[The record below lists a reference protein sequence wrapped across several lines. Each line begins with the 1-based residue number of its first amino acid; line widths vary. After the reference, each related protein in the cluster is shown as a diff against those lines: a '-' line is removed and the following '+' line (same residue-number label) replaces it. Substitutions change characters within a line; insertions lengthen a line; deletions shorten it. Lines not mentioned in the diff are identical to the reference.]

1 MIAGEQTEECMSA
14 VLNQESL
21 ANLETWTQKMGISL
35 VQINGQRK
43 YGGPPPGWTAFPP
56 SSGCEVFINQIP
68 RDVYED
74 SLIPLFQQAG
84 VLYEFRLMMNFSGQN
99 RGFAYAKY
107 TDPECAEAAIR
118 MFNRYELQNGC
129 CITVRK
135 STEKRVL
142 LLDELPRSVEK
153 DRLLLLLRNFS
164 DGVEDLK
171 IKPSPKGSGKAS
183 AAVQYVSHHAAAMAK
198 KDVVEEFKKY
208 GISITV
214 QWFNQIAKPK
224 TQNNKKL
231 AVDTDPGFMKKKA
244 EVGTR
249 NNGKKP
255 ERSSFLPLLPLEAE
269 VPLSEGFVPPMLSGP
284 ASSTVYQKL
293 SSQDDDKQYTFNIN
307 QPSKEAR
314 LDAVNSFNQLC
325 ISCQFGCPWYD
336 MQLLRTGPDGYQ
348 YFRVKVFVPGLPLPF
363 EGVVKILAGC
373 LATVQE
379 EVKMAAASQILKAL
393 SVG

>member
-1 MIAGEQTEECMSA
+1 MEIKS
-14 VLNQESL
+14 
-21 ANLETWTQKMGISL
+21 
-35 VQINGQRK
+35 
-43 YGGPPPGWTAFPP
+43 P
-56 SSGCEVFINQIP
+56 
-68 RDVYED
+68 DVYED

-84 VLYEFRLMMNFSGQN
+84 VSMSSGFELQLAES
-99 RGFAYAKY
+99 RAAERMCCIIQCLTAK
-107 TDPECAEAAIR
+107 
-118 MFNRYELQNGC
+118 ELQNGC
-129 CITVRK
+129 C
-135 STEKRVL
+135 TEKAQGVL
-142 LLDELPRSVEK
+142 LLDELPRAVEK

-208 GISITV
+208 GFSITV
-214 QWFNQIAKPK
+214 QWFNQIVKPK
-224 TQNNKKL
+224 TENKKKQL

-269 VPLSEGFVPPMLSGP
+269 VLLSEGFVPPMLSGP
-284 ASSTVYQKL
+284 SSTVYQKP
-293 SSQDDDKQYTFNIN
+293 SSQDDDQQYTFNIN

-314 LDAVNSFNQLC
+314 LDAVHSFNQLC
-325 ISCQFGCPWYD
+325 MSCQFGSPWYD

-348 YFRVKVFVPGLPLPF
+348 YFCVKVFVPGLPLPF

-373 LATVQE
+373 LATVEE

>member
-1 MIAGEQTEECMSA
+1 MSRENRFLFSF
-14 VLNQESL
+14 VS
-21 ANLETWTQKMGISL
+21 S
-35 VQINGQRK
+35 
-43 YGGPPPGWTAFPP
+43 GWTAFPP

-129 CITVRK
+129 CITVHK
-135 STEKRVL
+135 STEKWVL
-142 LLDELPRSVEK
+142 LLDELPRAVEK

-171 IKPSPKGSGKAS
+171 IMPSPKGSGKAS

-208 GISITV
+208 GTSITV
-214 QWFNQIAKPK
+214 QWFNQIVKPK
-224 TQNNKKL
+224 TQNKKKL
-231 AVDTDPGFMKKKA
+231 VVDTDPGFMKKKA
-244 EVGTR
+244 KVGTR
-249 NNGKKP
+249 NN
-255 ERSSFLPLLPLEAE
+255 
-269 VPLSEGFVPPMLSGP
+269 
-284 ASSTVYQKL
+284 VYQKP
-293 SSQDDDKQYTFNIN
+293 SSQDDDQQYTFSIN

-314 LDAVNSFNQLC
+314 LDAVHSFNQLC

-348 YFRVKVFVPGLPLPF
+348 YFHVKVFVPVLPLPF

-373 LATVQE
+373 LATVEE